1 MSAAPQNGH
10 ALAESL
16 TGIPHAGHLRVTPT
30 GGRRGSGRS
39 RPQWQHT
46 VAVASRGP
54 WQYGHTRAGGVST
67 DGISATMI
75 HPTTESRMPSRKP
88 NPARCLAA
96 PIARPTRPLK
106 IEAMQ
111 IVKMNQLFSMRE
123 L

>member
-39 RPQWQHT
+39 RP
-46 VAVASRGP
+46 
-54 WQYGHTRAGGVST
+54 
-67 DGISATMI
+67 
-75 HPTTESRMPSRKP
+75 
-88 NPARCLAA
+88 L
-96 PIARPTRPLK
+96 
-106 IEAMQ
+106 
-111 IVKMNQLFSMRE
+111 VKMNQLFSMRE